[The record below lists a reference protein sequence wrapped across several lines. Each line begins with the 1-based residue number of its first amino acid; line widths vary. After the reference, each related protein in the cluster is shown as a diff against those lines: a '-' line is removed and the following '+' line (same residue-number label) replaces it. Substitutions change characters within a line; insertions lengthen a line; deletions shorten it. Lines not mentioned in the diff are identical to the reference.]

1 MDIITVASGALIA
14 NGLTFGLIWQL
25 RKLDQQEPNHKAG
38 DLVILIAIGG
48 IIALIGI
55 VAQRLLQTLPR
66 NRVDRISRQS
76 VDHRTKRLLTS
87 TFAAEIFC

>member
-55 VAQRLLQTLPR
+55 VAQRTYTAQKQSQTHSAP
-66 NRVDRISRQS
+66 
-76 VDHRTKRLLTS
+76 
-87 TFAAEIFC
+87 FADPAPQQG